1 VPKHISE
8 LNVDASVFRTRHV
21 ERNREAVMVKRL
33 KPQSPATIRPSM
45 SVWARFN
52 VLGFA
57 SVGLALAVNGCG
69 KSSDDEAGVKA
80 TESQVLEAP
89 PDYQAPAPRTDLP
102 TLVVQAIEEDPEK
115 SFAPTSSASK
125 TGGSEGQSTRPRH
138 TDDVARCS
146 FEIPEGWKVV
156 FDPKRKVKVV
166 TGPLVNGFTSNIVT
180 IYNANAGSPNAFAE
194 ASLRAEVLPKSGSVV
209 ESRMPFVTRDGL
221 PGVRTISIVGH
232 SKRQLR
238 QTMYCFPHAKKGAV
252 ALLFSVVADGG
263 SEYDHSFQSV
273 AKSYKIH

>member
-1 VPKHISE
+1 
-8 LNVDASVFRTRHV
+8 
-21 ERNREAVMVKRL
+21 MVKRL
-33 KPQSPATIRPSM
+33 KPRPSASM
-45 SVWARFN
+45 RPSVRAWPWPY

-57 SVGLALAVNGCG
+57 AVVTALAVNGCG
-69 KSSDDEAGVKA
+69 KSSDDEAGAKA

-89 PDYQAPAPRTDLP
+89 PDYQAPPPRNDIP
-102 TLVVQAIEEDPEK
+102 ALVVQAIDEDPEK
-115 SFAPTSSASK
+115 SFASTSSANN
-125 TGGSEGQSTRPRH
+125 TGGPEGRSPRPRH
-138 TDDVARCS
+138 TDDGARCS

-156 FDPKRKVKVV
+156 LDPKRKVKVV

-180 IYNANAGSPNAFAE
+180 IYNIKAGSPNAFAE

-232 SKRQLR
+232 SKRRLR
-238 QTMYCFPHAKKGAV
+238 QTMYCFPHAERGAV
-252 ALLFSVVADGG
+252 ALLFSVLADGG
-263 SEYDHSFQSV
+263 SEYDHSFHSV